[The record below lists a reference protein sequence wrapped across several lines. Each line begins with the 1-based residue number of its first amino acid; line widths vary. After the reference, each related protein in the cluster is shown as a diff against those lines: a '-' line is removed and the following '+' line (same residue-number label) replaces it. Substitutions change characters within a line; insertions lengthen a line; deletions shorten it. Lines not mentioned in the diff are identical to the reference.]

1 MTLQR
6 LPWAN
11 KPRNTTQTLGAW
23 VSSCLTSVETSSTS
37 RSGKGTSS
45 SFRGQIR
52 GGVRCCQ
59 GSQFEG
65 AEQTGSLSFPETVFV
80 FYAIQLERKKNLP
93 QAKIVA
99 KQLEADERKL
109 HASLSVSIQKVLEG
123 KNSWNLLHWRRKTCG
138 LQHLGGDVLSKV
150 HQADPEHIDHLLEVI
165 QEDLDLGFLEGP
177 FYDEQEV
184 STFLGRDDGSAIRR
198 FMLVQRAEMKL
209 RPIDDCLEAQLNF
222 AYTST
227 SYLKL
232 QDVDY
237 IAGLALKLAAAVQG
251 GTLFSGLASGLE
263 SAWILVRL
271 TDRWLPFLSIAIWQL
286 SFSMTIRGH
295 HVSMC
300 RIPWCSGRRRRCM
313 RSTVWV
319 VPCGFF

>member
-1 MTLQR
+1 M
-6 LPWAN
+6 
-11 KPRNTTQTLGAW
+11 
-23 VSSCLTSVETSSTS
+23 
-37 RSGKGTSS
+37 
-45 SFRGQIR
+45 
-52 GGVRCCQ
+52 
-59 GSQFEG
+59 
-65 AEQTGSLSFPETVFV
+65 
-80 FYAIQLERKKNLP
+80 
-93 QAKIVA
+93 
-99 KQLEADERKL
+99 
-109 HASLSVSIQKVLEG
+109 
-123 KNSWNLLHWRRKTCG
+123 
-138 LQHLGGDVLSKV
+138 
-150 HQADPEHIDHLLEVI
+150 
-165 QEDLDLGFLEGP
+165 DLGFLEGP

-300 RIPWCSGRRRRCM
+300 RIP
-313 RSTVWV
+313 
-319 VPCGFF
+319 